1 MTYKLSHKQ
10 SEQWNEGACSAG
22 QVEEEIMEDLE
33 KRHLDESVVVV
44 LDNGLVAFWVSDE
57 GARI

>member
-10 SEQWNEGACSAG
+10 SEQWNEGAGSAG
-22 QVEEEIMEDLE
+22 QVEDEIMENLE

>member
-10 SEQWNEGACSAG
+10 SEQWNKGACAAG
-22 QVEEEIMEDLE
+22 QVEEEVVEDLE

-44 LDNGLVAFWVSDE
+44 LDSGLVAFWVSDE